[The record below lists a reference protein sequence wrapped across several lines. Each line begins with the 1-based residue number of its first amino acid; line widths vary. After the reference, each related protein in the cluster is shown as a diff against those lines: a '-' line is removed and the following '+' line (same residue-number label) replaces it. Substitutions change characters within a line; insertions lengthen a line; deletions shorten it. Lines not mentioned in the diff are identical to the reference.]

1 MENLSLNSIVGNVT
15 KAAIF
20 GAGAVVKSAQD
31 ENALAD
37 IADAS
42 IFGAGAVVKSAQ
54 DENALA
60 DIANA
65 AIKGPAGSLI
75 DVQDD
80 NKSDNNFVDFI
91 KMILGVIGPI
101 K

>member
-15 KAAIF
+15 KAA
-20 GAGAVVKSAQD
+20 
-31 ENALAD
+31 
-37 IADAS
+37 

-91 KMILGVIGPI
+91 KMLLGVIGPI